1 MHLLAAVFFD
11 GFVKQSLSF
20 SLLTVPVKKE
30 NH

>member
-11 GFVKQSLSF
+11 GFVKLSLSLS
-20 SLLTVPVKKE
+20 SLTTAVEKE